1 MTFVYPHLNMDDI
14 NKLQV
19 QHMLA
24 EIEGIK
30 RSLKHYNKL
39 RKRFN
44 LSKNI
49 CKYIGLGV
57 FVTVEVAGVGL
68 LIVATGGTA
77 VPLVLPA
84 ILCGAGLASPLIDLA
99 LCKYF
104 SQRKHLY
111 TEKCKHIQS
120 TLDRLY
126 IFMKDAMSDSVIDE
140 KEINKFRE
148 IITEYNTTQIKEENG
163 KQEKITSRATMKS
176 VVEKIKLLESK
187 IST

>member
-1 MTFVYPHLNMDDI
+1 MTSVYPHLNMDDI

-30 RSLKHYNKL
+30 RSLKHYKKL

-44 LSKNI
+44 LIKNI

-57 FVTVEVAGVGL
+57 FVSVEVAGVGL

-104 SQRKHLY
+104 SKRKHLY

-120 TLDRLY
+120 TLDKLY

-148 IITEYNTTQIKEENG
+148 IITEYNTTQIKEEAKLTN
-163 KQEKITSRATMKS
+163 RATMED
-176 VVEKIKLLESK
+176 VVQKIKLLESK